1 MDFTDFL
8 PEDYSADNEEDRED
22 PTAESNKD
30 DKKII
35 SLPVAQPLGARTM
48 TQVRKIKKRKET
60 QQMHISEIQYHATR
74 EIWDVDYITT
84 TDEEDNDSDP
94 DDDKVN
100 DAILKITPEGEQP
113 AELPRAKKPVKK
125 DVVRT
130 LIEQDDELLTR
141 DLQARLLKIK
151 LWKLQRKK
159 LDVPLSE
166 EYDLNEDFSWINY
179 EDDKDIHYLMGTK
192 YKTSYRKG
200 D

>member
-1 MDFTDFL
+1 
-8 PEDYSADNEEDRED
+8 
-22 PTAESNKD
+22 
-30 DKKII
+30 
-35 SLPVAQPLGARTM
+35 
-48 TQVRKIKKRKET
+48 
-60 QQMHISEIQYHATR
+60 
-74 EIWDVDYITT
+74 VDYITT

-100 DAILKITPEGEQP
+100 DAILKITPDDEHP
-113 AELPRAKKPVKK
+113 AELPRAKKQVKK

-166 EYDLNEDFSWINY
+166 EYDLNEDFTWINY
-179 EDDKDIHYLMGTK
+179 DDDKDIHYLMGTK

-200 D
+200 DQLFNCYGLRTNRFLLLNYGFCIRNNKYNSLGFKVFVNVKKKEGGAPEEENDESRY